1 MPFALKNAEGI
12 YCKNTKPMT
21 ANELKRI
28 VSLHIDKFRKEQQ
41 RFLVEGPKLLEEL
54 LRSNFNINAIYALP
68 EWIDTAKNM
77 PYSLNIIKVSPKELS
92 RISQMTTPNQLV
104 AEVTMKKNTLLQPS
118 DSKEWIIALDNINNP
133 GNLGT
138 IIRTA
143 DWFGVRHIV
152 CSSNCADFYNP
163 KVLQAT
169 MGSFTRINVYYTDL
183 EQWLSAETQKTPIYG
198 AVMDGNSLYD
208 TEIAKNGILLIGNE
222 SHGISHNLNRFI
234 FKKIKIPAY
243 GGKAE
248 SLNAS
253 IATAVILSELRRRG

>member
-1 MPFALKNAEGI
+1 
-12 YCKNTKPMT
+12 MT
-21 ANELKRI
+21 VNELKYI
-28 VSLHIDKFRKEQQ
+28 TSLHLDKFRKEQQ
-41 RFLVEGPKLLEEL
+41 SFLVEGPKLLEEL
-54 LRSNFNINAIYALP
+54 LRSSFNIKAVYALS
-68 EWIDTAKNM
+68 EWIDTAKNI
-77 PYSLNIIKVSPKELS
+77 PQSLNIIKVSPKELS
-92 RISQMTTPNQLV
+92 RISQLKTPNQLV
-104 AEVTMKKNTLLQPS
+104 AEVTMKKNVLLRPS

-169 MGSFTRINVYYTDL
+169 MGSFTRVNVSYTDL
-183 EQWLSAETQKTPIYG
+183 AQWLSDETQKTPVYG
-198 AVMDGNSLYD
+198 ATMDGNSLYD
-208 TEIAKNGILLIGNE
+208 IKIEKNGILLIGNE
-222 SHGISHNLNRFI
+222 SHGISQNLNRFI

-243 GGKAE
+243 GGGAE

-253 IATAVILSELRRRG
+253 IATAVILAELRRRN